1 MKLDEVGFGAGGLDE
16 MELGGLIWN
25 GIKRNTVQL
34 LSLQSEVP
42 AAAVPDPKDML
53 CLGIKD
59 LVCL

>member
-1 MKLDEVGFGAGGLDE
+1 